1 MQNLKEM
8 KKRTL
13 TKIWPT
19 DCGIKMEREHEGV
32 FTSKVLLDIQITV
45 SSSSENLNALNIEL
59 ANQWQSQG

>member
-1 MQNLKEM
+1 M
-8 KKRTL
+8 KRRTL

-19 DCGIKMEREHEGV
+19 DCGIKMEREHGV
-32 FTSKVLLDIQITV
+32 FTSEVLLDIQITV